1 MGRQAKDFKLV
12 VKWSSTAEVG
22 ESGGYLTRDFK
33 SQVWEP
39 MLQRVAIHVYGNFE
53 IIEFIKIMIGIG
65 MAWMTIITLYIAHL
79 RCTSRCKAPSDQL
92 EKGHFKPD
100 F

>member
-12 VKWSSTAEVG
+12 VKWSSIAEVG

-39 MLQRVAIHVYGNFE
+39 MLQKVAIHVHNNFE
-53 IIEFIKIMIGIG
+53 TIELIKIMIGIG
-65 MAWMTIITLYIAHL
+65 MTWMTIITLHIAHFQ
-79 RCTSRCKAPSDQL
+79 CTSRCKALSD
-92 EKGHFKPD
+92 
-100 F
+100 

>member
-1 MGRQAKDFKLV
+1 MLV
-12 VKWSSTAEVG
+12 LKWFSATEVG
-22 ESGGYLTRDFK
+22 ESGGYLTKDFK

-65 MAWMTIITLYIAHL
+65 MAWMTIITLYIVHL

-92 EKGHFKPD
+92 EKGDFKPE